1 MVLIGFACRVRSD
14 KKRKKKKTTSKKSKK
29 KDKKKK
35 KKKKGLVSH
44 SRVLLQGK
52 VVAL

>member
-14 KKRKKKKTTSKKSKK
+14 KKRKKKKITSKKSKK
-29 KDKKKK
+29 KDKKK

>member
-35 KKKKGLVSH
+35 KKKGLVSH